1 MWDVVSFVNTVRVS
15 DIATYLR
22 CPRKLYFRLRG
33 HEEGPTAEYA
43 SHLVLKELALSYP
56 AAINRDDPAGF
67 LAAELDRISAELPAI
82 HPLDSALAD
91 GAVGDV
97 RALLP
102 GISERLASAAQRIGK
117 ETLVGMITPFQV
129 EPVLVSRRFGI
140 TGSPAKLVMRGDI
153 AAPSIIRTGKAPENG
168 IWKNDRLALAAHA
181 IMLEEMNGGKVELGL
196 VEYAK
201 SCEFREAAIRSND
214 RRVVLQVLKK
224 IHKIIDG
231 TMPDKPGDA
240 PCQNCGH
247 AGLCETK
254 RSLASKFF

>member
-1 MWDVVSFVNTVRVS
+1 MLDVVSTIRVS
-15 DIATYLR
+15 DIAMYLR
-22 CPRKLYFRLRG
+22 CPRKLYFKLRG
-33 HEEGPTAEYA
+33 HEDEHTAEYA

-56 AAINRDDPAGF
+56 AAVAHGDT
-67 LAAELDRISAELPAI
+67 AAYLTSELDRISAELPAI
-82 HPLDSALAD
+82 HSMDCALAD
-91 GAVGDV
+91 SAVENV

-102 GISERLASAAQRIGK
+102 GISERLVSAAQRIGK
-117 ETLVGMITPFQV
+117 DTLAGMITPFKV
-129 EPVLVSRRFGI
+129 EPVLLSKRFGI

-153 AAPSIIRTGKAPENG
+153 SVPSIIRTGNAPENG

-201 SCEFREAAIRSND
+201 RCEFREAAIRSND

-231 TMPDKPGDA
+231 AMPDKPEGA
-240 PCQNCGH
+240 PCQDCGH

-254 RSLASKFF
+254 HSLASKFF